1 MLRSPPAHLC
11 IVGLTPMCCLRC
23 HCLPQV
29 DKDTMDML
37 RGMNMAGLP
46 GVSVQQVRSAPH
58 CWVLERRWRAGA
70 TAADGS
76 ELERKQLQ
84 QQHL

>member
-1 MLRSPPAHLC
+1 MFCRCADTCCALRL
-11 IVGLTPMCCLRC
+11 
-23 HCLPQV
+23 CLPPRLCPAPSINLVIPAFIAQV

-58 CWVLERRWRAGA
+58 
-70 TAADGS
+70 
-76 ELERKQLQ
+76 
-84 QQHL
+84 